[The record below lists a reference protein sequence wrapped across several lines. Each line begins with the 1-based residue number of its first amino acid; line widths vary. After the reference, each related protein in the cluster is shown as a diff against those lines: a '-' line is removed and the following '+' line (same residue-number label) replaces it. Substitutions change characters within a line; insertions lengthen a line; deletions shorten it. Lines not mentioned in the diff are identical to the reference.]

1 MQTVKRA
8 DWTPPTRRRVRALR
22 DRLRLVY
29 GRPSAPPHRQP
40 LDELI
45 LTVLSQSTNDRNRD
59 VAFLRLRARFGSWAE
74 VRDAPNADVEAAI
87 RPGGISKVKS
97 ARIQAILRELDDPPS
112 LDHLADLDV
121 AEARAELVALPGVG
135 RKTAACVLLFAY
147 GMADVPVDTHVSRVG
162 TRLALFRPGAPVR
175 GAPRRHA
182 RDHPARAG
190 ARVPRQPAPPRAPH
204 LPRAAARVPELR
216 PAPDV
221 PVADV
226 VTTYLELTDPAA
238 IRPARGSAEVVRVD
252 PPDGAVNRRFYEEV
266 GARLPVDRAPR
277 ARRRLVAGARG
288 ARRDVGDPRRG
299 LLRAGRGRRR
309 RRDRVLRPAARV
321 PRPRLGRR
329 AARARA
335 PARLRAGLRACGS
348 TRARSTARTRWPTTR
363 PAASSPIA

>member
-1 MQTVKRA
+1 MQTVRRA

-29 GRPSAPPHRQP
+29 GQPSAPPHRQP

-59 VAFLRLRARFGSWAE
+59 VAFLRLRARFGSWAA

-162 TRLALFRPGAPVR
+162 TRLALFRPGAPFEELHDDMLAITPR
-175 GAPRRHA
+175 GQELEFHVNLLRHGRRTCHARRPQCEDCALLRMCPTGYNLRHA
-182 RDHPARAG
+182 D
-190 ARVPRQPAPPRAPH
+190 
-204 LPRAAARVPELR
+204 
-216 PAPDV
+216 
-221 PVADV
+221 
-226 VTTYLELTDPAA
+226 
-238 IRPARGSAEVVRVD
+238 
-252 PPDGAVNRRFYEEV
+252 
-266 GARLPVDRAPR
+266 
-277 ARRRLVAGARG
+277 
-288 ARRDVGDPRRG
+288 
-299 LLRAGRGRRR
+299 
-309 RRDRVLRPAARV
+309 
-321 PRPRLGRR
+321 
-329 AARARA
+329 
-335 PARLRAGLRACGS
+335 
-348 TRARSTARTRWPTTR
+348 
-363 PAASSPIA
+363 